1 MNAKTGQ
8 RLNAA
13 LVGINFG
20 AVTDHKDFELRDF
33 HGCFSFQ
40 R

>member
-1 MNAKTGQ
+1 MNAKTSQ

-13 LVGINFG
+13 LVWIDLRS
-20 AVTDHKDFELRDF
+20 VTNDEDFELRDF
-33 HGCFSFQ
+33 HEYVSFQ